1 MLLFKFM
8 LNRGKIMSLT
18 VLVSDAKLFTRV
30 GLKTNGFSD
39 KNAVIVTSKIP
50 PQFFHDLSKNVYV
63 YIQGRP

>member
-1 MLLFKFM
+1 
-8 LNRGKIMSLT
+8 MSLT

-50 PQFFHDLSKNVYV
+50 PQFFHDLSKKVYV